1 MNLLSKK
8 IALFFVRKNR
18 ISAEE
23 TDLYTYCFEMAL
35 SAILNFSI
43 IIFSVP
49 QLYATVLEKKFFIKG

>member
-1 MNLLSKK
+1 
-8 IALFFVRKNR
+8 
-18 ISAEE
+18 
-23 TDLYTYCFEMAL
+23 LYTYCFEMAL